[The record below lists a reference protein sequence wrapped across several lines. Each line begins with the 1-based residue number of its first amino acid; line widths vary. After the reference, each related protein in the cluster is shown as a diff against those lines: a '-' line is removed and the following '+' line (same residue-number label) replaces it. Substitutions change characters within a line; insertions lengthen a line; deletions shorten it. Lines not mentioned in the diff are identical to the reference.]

1 MDRVLTDMFVLGLP
15 VIEKIARTVLVYLFI
30 VLGLR
35 LAGKRELAQLNPLD
49 FTVLLTLSNAVQN
62 AIIGEDSSVTG
73 GIISAS
79 TLLFVNYVMVRLVFE
94 HPKLEH
100 LAEGA
105 PEVLIE
111 GGKLREDRLR
121 RELIS
126 VTELASAAR
135 RQGFASLAEVD
146 RAVLEPGGTLSF
158 RARVPSMEESRFGE
172 VIAKLEQI
180 AEQLTALRSSGSP

>member
-1 MDRVLTDMFVLGLP
+1 MFVLGLP
-15 VIEKIARTVLVYLFI
+15 VIEKIARTVLVYFFI

-62 AIIGEDSSVTG
+62 AIIGEDTSVTG

-79 TLLFVNYVMVRLVFE
+79 TLLVVNYIMVRLVFE

-105 PEVLIE
+105 AEVLIE
-111 GGKLREDRLR
+111 GGQLRGDRLR

-126 VTELASAAR
+126 ETELASAAR

-158 RARVPSMEESRFGE
+158 RGRVPSAEESRFGE

-180 AEQLTALRSSGSP
+180 SEQLSALRP